1 MLVSKVGGRYST
13 ELGID
18 VDKGDAEVERW
29 FLAVTLFHRHLTFD
43 VLKNTFEVSLHCLT
57 LIFSHLFLQAN
68 IFMHIYAKIFKQVIT
83 FVTYSG
89 VDGQTFF
96 TLYLLLFEVYLVHWI
111 SHLQKLGEAGIVSV
125 GDTLHMEEDE
135 VADLLETAGY
145 TTYKHR

>member
-57 LIFSHLFLQAN
+57 LLIFSHLFLQAR
-68 IFMHIYAKIFKQVIT
+68 IFMHMF
-83 FVTYSG
+83 
-89 VDGQTFF
+89 
-96 TLYLLLFEVYLVHWI
+96 
-111 SHLQKLGEAGIVSV
+111 
-125 GDTLHMEEDE
+125 
-135 VADLLETAGY
+135 
-145 TTYKHR
+145 